1 MTWRPLLWVTGSNPN
16 PETSSSLQPN
26 NETNAAISG
35 RVKPGMPS
43 FSVAEFRYS
52 LANTMVNADW
62 VMVPIHDKREDDLLP
77 PSRYWPYPRFGL
89 ASDRAPGIGPVLIL
103 EQALVKLAGRMTR

>member
-1 MTWRPLLWVTGSNPN
+1 
-16 PETSSSLQPN
+16 
-26 NETNAAISG
+26 
-35 RVKPGMPS
+35 
-43 FSVAEFRYS
+43 
-52 LANTMVNADW
+52 
-62 VMVPIHDKREDDLLP
+62 VPIHDKREDDLLP